1 MKNKPMY
8 MIVKE
13 YILSKI
19 KKGELSPEDRI
30 PSEKELMD
38 LFQVSRITV
47 RKAIDELAIEGYIYR
62 LQGIGAFV
70 QKPSPKISVV
80 SSKLIGVF
88 LTTASDVLSVG
99 ILRGL
104 EEYLSTLGFHPVV
117 QFSDDD
123 ENSEKEK
130 LDRLLQL
137 QVAGFIIFPH
147 LCSLSDQTLLDLV
160 KQKKPLVFVDR
171 TIEGLQ
177 YHSVQSDNQKGAYD
191 LTKHLLQA
199 HGYKKIAF
207 VSWESIKVSS
217 VRERFHGA
225 KKACDEFG
233 GTVQLLQIER
243 SKISTLHQIVEKFD
257 AIFACTDLLA
267 VEIISHLQTYNI
279 KIPEEIAV
287 VGFDDRPFSEFI
299 QPKLTTVRQYP
310 EKIGEKAAA
319 VLISLLAWNNI
330 EEQTHYIPTKLIIRN
345 SCGCK

>member
-13 YILSKI
+13 YILSRI

-62 LQGIGAFV
+62 LQGIGTFV
-70 QKPSPKISVV
+70 QKPPQKAQIV
-80 SSKLIGVF
+80 SSKLVGVF
-88 LTTASDVLSVG
+88 LTTASDILSVG

-104 EEYLSTLGFHPVV
+104 EEYLSTIGFHPVV
-117 QFSDDD
+117 QFSDND

-137 QVAGFIIFPH
+137 QVAGFIILPH

-160 KQKKPLVFVDR
+160 KQKKPVVFVDR
-171 TIEGLQ
+171 TIEGLG

-191 LTKHLLQA
+191 IARHLLEI
-199 HGYKKIAF
+199 HHYKNIAF
-207 VSWESIKVSS
+207 VSWESTKVSS

-233 GTVQLLQIER
+233 GTIQLVQIE
-243 SKISTLHQIVEKFD
+243 KPQIKELHLLTKKFD

-267 VEIISHLQTYNI
+267 VEIISHLQSYNI
-279 KIPEEIAV
+279 RIPEDIAV

-319 VLISLLAWNNI
+319 VLISLLAWNNVD
-330 EEQTHYIPTKLIIRN
+330 EQVHYVPTKLVVRN

>member
-8 MIVKE
+8 KVVKE

-19 KKGELSPEDRI
+19 RKGELAAEERI

-47 RKAIDELAIEGYIYR
+47 RKAIDELALEGYIYR

-70 QKPSPKISVV
+70 QKPSSKIQPV
-80 SSKLIGVF
+80 SSKLVGVF

-99 ILRGL
+99 ILRGV
-104 EEYLSTLGFHPVV
+104 EEYLSTLDFHPVV

-123 ENSEKEK
+123 ENSEREK
-130 LDRLLQL
+130 LNRLVRLE
-137 QVAGFIIFPH
+137 VAGFIILPH
-147 LCSLSDQTLLDLV
+147 LCSLSDETLLELV
-160 KQKKPLVFVDR
+160 RQKKPVVFVDR
-171 TIEGLQ
+171 TIEGLE

-191 LTKHLLQA
+191 ITKHLVEV
-199 HGYKKIAF
+199 HNYRKIAF
-207 VSWESIKVSS
+207 VSWESTKVSS
-217 VRERFHGA
+217 VRERFRGA
-225 KKACDEFG
+225 KRACDEHNAIIH
-233 GTVQLLQIER
+233 LIQID
-243 SKISTLHQIVEKFD
+243 KQQIKDLHQMVKQFD

-267 VEIISHLQTYNI
+267 VEIISHLQTFGFS
-279 KIPEEIAV
+279 IPEDIAV

-310 EKIGEKAAA
+310 EKIGERAAA
-319 VLISLLAWNNI
+319 TLISLLAWNDV
-330 EEQTHYIPTKLIIRN
+330 EERVQYVPTKLVVRH

>member
-8 MIVKE
+8 AVVKE

-19 KKGELSPEDRI
+19 KKGELFPEDRI
-30 PSEKELMD
+30 PSERELMD

-70 QKPSPKISVV
+70 QKPSPKAQVV
-80 SSKLIGVF
+80 SSKLVGVF

-104 EEYLSTLGFHPVV
+104 EEYLSVLGFHPVV
-117 QFSDDD
+117 QFSDND

-130 LDRLLQL
+130 LDRLIQL
-137 QVAGFIIFPH
+137 QVAGFIILPH

-160 KQKKPLVFVDR
+160 KQKKPLIFVDR
-171 TIEGLQ
+171 TIEGLE

-191 LTKHLLQA
+191 ITRHLLET

-207 VSWESIKVSS
+207 VSWESTKVSS
-217 VRERFHGA
+217 VRERLYGA

-233 GTVQLLQIER
+233 GNLQLIQIE
-243 SKISTLHQIVEKFD
+243 KTQIKELHQLVRKFD

-267 VEIISHLQTYNI
+267 IEIISHLQAYKI
-279 KIPEEIAV
+279 RIPEDIAV

-299 QPKLTTVRQYP
+299 QPRLTTVRQYP

-319 VLISLLAWNNI
+319 ALVSLMAWNSTEKQI
-330 EEQTHYIPTKLIIRN
+330 HYIPTKLVVRN

>member
-47 RKAIDELAIEGYIYR
+47 RKAIDELSVEGYIYR

-70 QKPSPKISVV
+70 QKPLPKTQAV

-117 QFSDDD
+117 QFSDGD

-130 LDRLLQL
+130 LDRLIQL
-137 QVAGFIIFPH
+137 QVAGFIILPH
-147 LCSLSDQTLLDLV
+147 LCSLSDQTLFDLV
-160 KQKKPLVFVDR
+160 KQRRPVVFVDR
-171 TIEGLQ
+171 TVEGLE

-191 LTKHLLQA
+191 MARHLLEV
-199 HGYKKIAF
+199 HGYKRITF
-207 VSWESIKVSS
+207 VSWESTKVSS
-217 VRERFHGA
+217 VKERFQGA
-225 KKACDEFG
+225 KKACDELG
-233 GTVQLLQIER
+233 GSLQLIQIDK
-243 SKISTLHQIVEKFD
+243 SQIRDLRHTIKKSD

-267 VEIISHLQTYNI
+267 VEIISQLQTYDI
-279 KIPEEIAV
+279 RIPEDIAV

-330 EEQTHYIPTKLIIRN
+330 EEQVHYIPTKLVVRN